1 MSPKGLKSVPPKR
14 RQGQA
19 DQRVHRDIYAAI
31 IDHRLAPGAALQE
44 DALSSAFGVSRT
56 VIRKVLQRLS
66 HERLVDLVPNKGA
79 SVSKP
84 TAEESRQVFEARRAV
99 ERIIVERAV
108 AMASDSDI
116 SSLVETARHEV
127 VAFEK
132 GNRQERVK
140 LSGDLH
146 RQLAKL
152 GGNPVL
158 SEFLNEL
165 VSRTS
170 LIIALYES
178 PGAVPCSHGEHLE
191 IADAMKRRDVAK
203 AVQYMDHHLQHIET
217 QVDLNDLYQ
226 QADFK
231 SLFKAAK

>member
-1 MSPKGLKSVPPKR
+1 M
-14 RQGQA
+14 
-19 DQRVHRDIYAAI
+19 
-31 IDHRLAPGAALQE
+31 
-44 DALSSAFGVSRT
+44 
-56 VIRKVLQRLS
+56 
-66 HERLVDLVPNKGA
+66 
-79 SVSKP
+79 
-84 TAEESRQVFEARRAV
+84 
-99 ERIIVERAV
+99 
-108 AMASDSDI
+108 
-116 SSLVETARHEV
+116 
-127 VAFEK
+127 AFEK

-140 LSGDLH
+140 LSGDFH